1 MDERCYGHTNKS
13 DRERL
18 PINTIKNKMSTEGW
32 EEAARC
38 FYNQNWR
45 GLIEINE
52 AKLKD
57 DPNSE
62 FLLWE
67 TADAY
72 YNLGKCKRAIELG
85 ERIRDL
91 YPDSPNAKDIIE
103 RAKAMLGKN
112 VK

>member
-1 MDERCYGHTNKS
+1 
-13 DRERL
+13 
-18 PINTIKNKMSTEGW
+18 MSTEDL

-38 FYNQNWR
+38 FYNQDWKR
-45 GLIEINE
+45 LIEINE

-72 YNLGKCKRAIELG
+72 FNLGEYKRALEIG
-85 ERIRDL
+85 DRIYEL
-91 YPDSPNAKDIIE
+91 YPDSPNAEDIIE
-103 RAKAMLGKN
+103 RSKAMLEKN
-112 VK
+112 VKHKENWSK

>member
-1 MDERCYGHTNKS
+1 
-13 DRERL
+13 
-18 PINTIKNKMSTEGW
+18 MSTEDW

-45 GLIEINE
+45 RLIEINE

-72 YNLGKCKRAIELG
+72 FTLGDYKRALEIG
-85 ERIRDL
+85 ERIHEL
-91 YPDSPNAKDIIE
+91 YPDSPNAEDIIE
-103 RAKAMLGKN
+103 RSKAMLEKN
-112 VK
+112 VKQENSQF

>member
-1 MDERCYGHTNKS
+1 
-13 DRERL
+13 
-18 PINTIKNKMSTEGW
+18 MSIEGW

-38 FYNQNWR
+38 FYNQDWR

-57 DPNSE
+57 EPNSE

-72 YNLGKCKRAIELG
+72 YNLGEYKRALKIG
-85 ERIRDL
+85 ERIWEL
-91 YPDSPNAKDIIE
+91 YPDSPNAKDIIAC
-103 RAKAMLGKN
+103 AKAMIGKN
-112 VK
+112 VKQEI

>member
-1 MDERCYGHTNKS
+1 
-13 DRERL
+13 
-18 PINTIKNKMSTEGW
+18 MSAEGW

-38 FYNQNWR
+38 FYNQDWR

-57 DPNSE
+57 EPNSE

-72 YNLGKCKRAIELG
+72 FTLGEYKVALELG
-85 ERIRDL
+85 ERIREL
-91 YPDSPNAKDIIE
+91 YPDSPNAKDIIA
-103 RAKAMLGKN
+103 RAKIMLGKN
-112 VK
+112 DKQEI

>member
-1 MDERCYGHTNKS
+1 
-13 DRERL
+13 
-18 PINTIKNKMSTEGW
+18 MSTEGW
-32 EEAARC
+32 EEAASC
-38 FYNQNWR
+38 FYNQDWR

-72 YNLGKCKRAIELG
+72 FNLGEYKRALNIG
-85 ERIRDL
+85 ERIREL
-91 YPDSPNAKDIIE
+91 YPDSPNAKDIIA
-103 RAKAMLGKN
+103 RAKTMLEKN
-112 VK
+112 VKQEI

>member
-1 MDERCYGHTNKS
+1 
-13 DRERL
+13 
-18 PINTIKNKMSTEGW
+18 MSAEDW

-38 FYNQNWR
+38 FYNQDWR

-57 DPNSE
+57 EPNSE

-72 YNLGKCKRAIELG
+72 YSLGEYNRALELG
-85 ERIRDL
+85 ERIREL
-91 YPDSPNAKDIIE
+91 YPDSPNATDIIA
-103 RAKAMLGKN
+103 RANTMLEKN
-112 VK
+112 DKQEI

>member
-1 MDERCYGHTNKS
+1 
-13 DRERL
+13 
-18 PINTIKNKMSTEGW
+18 MSAEDW

-38 FYNQNWR
+38 FYNQDWR
-45 GLIEINE
+45 ALIEINE

-72 YNLGKCKRAIELG
+72 YNLGEYKRALELG
-85 ERIRDL
+85 ERIQKL
-91 YPDSPNAKDIIE
+91 YQDSPNAKDIIAS
-103 RAKAMLGKN
+103 AKAMIGKN
-112 VK
+112 VKQEI

>member
-1 MDERCYGHTNKS
+1 M
-13 DRERL
+13 
-18 PINTIKNKMSTEGW
+18 PTEDW

-38 FYNQNWR
+38 FYNQDWKR
-45 GLIEINE
+45 LIEINE

-72 YNLGKCKRAIELG
+72 LNLGEYKRALEIG
-85 ERIRDL
+85 DRIHEL
-91 YPDSPNAKDIIE
+91 YPDSPNAEDIIE
-103 RAKAMLGKN
+103 RAKAMLEKN
-112 VK
+112 VKQENSQF

>member
-1 MDERCYGHTNKS
+1 
-13 DRERL
+13 
-18 PINTIKNKMSTEGW
+18 MSIEGW

-38 FYNQNWR
+38 FYNHDWR
-45 GLIEINE
+45 QLIEINE

-57 DPNSE
+57 EPNSE

-72 YNLGKCKRAIELG
+72 FNLGEYKRALKIG
-85 ERIRDL
+85 ERIREL

-103 RAKAMLGKN
+103 SAKAMLEKN
-112 VK
+112 VKQEI